1 MDPGNCFQLLDS
13 QASISDQLYCHT
25 MSSYA
30 IHTHVT
36 VPYPCQHSHK
46 EWWSLVTSINYWL
59 LCSTVSNHNLAAVI
73 RKQRNWS
80 GLIGN
85 GRNYISS
92 RQAMIIC
99 TLTQEK
105 IEVPALDSPSWW
117 SLPYQQTT
125 RTAAACI
132 GGWGWVRCALFRVC
146 CSSVQFWLFDA
157 IELAF
162 KVNSSW
168 REVRRQLPP
177 LQLCP
182 SWRFEVSGCG
192 FPARSTTSTVHG
204 TVEK

>member
-1 MDPGNCFQLLDS
+1 MHCIEILIMMEMDPGNCFQLLDS

-30 IHTHVT
+30 IHTHVV

-73 RKQRNWS
+73 RKQRNC
-80 GLIGN
+80 IGN

-105 IEVPALDSPSWW
+105 IEVPALDSLETSILMISAIPANHKNSCCMHRWVGLSAVCIIS
-117 SLPYQQTT
+117 SL
-125 RTAAACI
+125 
-132 GGWGWVRCALFRVC
+132 LL
-146 CSSVQFWLFDA
+146 SSDFL
-157 IELAF
+157 
-162 KVNSSW
+162 
-168 REVRRQLPP
+168 
-177 LQLCP
+177 
-182 SWRFEVSGCG
+182 
-192 FPARSTTSTVHG
+192 
-204 TVEK
+204 